1 MLSLKLYS
9 SSSRGTVSNWFKYVL
24 SEDLSI
30 VFLIY
35 RYSRFGNVTGT
46 NYIYIYSG
54 TKIQTATCV
63 NEKLPNPPLKYNY
76 DTTAC

>member
-1 MLSLKLYS
+1 MLILKLHC

-35 RYSRFGNVTGT
+35 RSDRFCRLSNVTGT
-46 NYIYIYSG
+46 N
-54 TKIQTATCV
+54 
-63 NEKLPNPPLKYNY
+63 
-76 DTTAC
+76 